1 MAKPLKIIGILFGGI
16 VILIAAAL
24 ISIIIFFDPNEYKPQ
39 TSQAVEDATGR
50 QLTIDGDIDLSLFP
64 WIGMELGQ
72 ITLSNATG
80 FEQPHFAH
88 IDGAEVK
95 LKIMPLLKQEVEM
108 KAITLHGLHL
118 NLEIDENGKTNW
130 DDLAQTEEAP
140 SPNQEQPAPEADS
153 GSGAVSLAALAI
165 GGLEI
170 TNANV
175 LYDDRA
181 TDARYSIEQMN
192 LITGP
197 VSLNAPLDVSL
208 TSQFNSTQPQ
218 VSGKLDFKG
227 RIIADIISGEK
238 HRVENMQIGL
248 DFDSPE
254 FASAGQIKISSN
266 VAIDLAA
273 EQYTLQNLSID
284 TNINN
289 PDLPSGK
296 VIAKLMANIDANL
309 KQETASISG
318 LKLSAYD
325 LNINGQVKATK
336 IMNTPEFNGELAI
349 TPFNARQLL
358 TTLEQE
364 IPETADPEVLKNV
377 ALNMNFSGTPE
388 AIKIN
393 PLKLIL
399 DETNLDGWLEAD
411 LPADKPMPTVRYA
424 LNINGIDADRY
435 LPPVSEEEEVVV
447 PPPSAGAAAAAE
459 LPMELL
465 RDLDIDGKLDIGK
478 LKVSGLHVSEIKTVL
493 KAKDGV
499 IKLQPQANLYQGSY
513 KGDIQLDARQ
523 DEPHFKLNEA
533 LSGIEAGPLLK
544 DLMDDDMASGKGTV
558 TAKLTS
564 KGHTPEAMTK
574 ALNGDLSIA
583 FKDGAVKGLNTAQI
597 ARELKAK
604 LKKEPAPPEGETK
617 GTDFS
622 ELTGTFKVINGVIH
636 NNDLSTKAPFA
647 RINGE
652 GTVDLVN
659 EQLDYLVT
667 AAIVGTAEGAGGAG
681 LDDVKGLK
689 VPVKITGSFTNPQI
703 DPQYDEIIK
712 AKLKQ
717 EVDRAKQEF
726 KAKADAEKARLKAE
740 TDAKKAAL
748 EQKMAAEKEAARLK
762 LEQQKEAARLKAEQ
776 EAAQKQE
783 ELKQQ
788 AEDAMKDK
796 LKGLFK

>member
-544 DLMDDDMASGKGTV
+544 DLMDDDVASGKGTI

-564 KGHTPEAMTK
+564 KGHTPEVMTK
-574 ALNGDLSIA
+574 TLNGDLSIA
-583 FKDGAVKGLNTAQI
+583 FKDGAVKGINTAQI

-604 LKKEPAPPEGETK
+604 LKKQPAPPEGETK

-622 ELTGTFKVINGVIH
+622 ELTATFKVINGVIH

-659 EQLDYLVT
+659 EQLNYLVT

-689 VPVKITGSFTNPQI
+689 VPVKITGSFTNPKI

-712 AKLKQ
+712 ARLKQ
-717 EVDRAKQEF
+717 EVDRAKQEL
-726 KAKADAEKARLKAE
+726 KAKA
-740 TDAKKAAL
+740 DAKKAAL
-748 EQKMAAEKEAARLK
+748 EQKIATEKEAARLK

-788 AEDAMKDK
+788 AEDAIKDK
-796 LKGLFK
+796 LKGLFN